1 MTPQECIDRRCKTCQ
16 RRTLHK
22 DLGLVCSLT
31 NQKPEFEEDC
41 ADYLQDEVAI
51 DRQKKIHKE
60 LTDSDN
66 YVSLLAIFL
75 SIPLILT
82 YSEKS
87 LIPLKITGA
96 AIICIGLFFLAR
108 KIGILLFHRLT
119 KEKITRIICKYLY
132 AKGYLYK
139 IIDEDIIFNA
149 NGLNYYIEIIP
160 FKKYYTIQLNC
171 NIKGE
176 DDLMQQIFCANKT
189 NQCYRYVRVCAYDK
203 TIIFDTIL
211 EMVRPSDF
219 KLKFPSRL
227 KLLQDAIDH
236 YIGICQEVSQAM
248 KEKENEN
255 STEPQQEIRTV
266 GEA

>member
-16 RRTLHK
+16 RRALHK

-41 ADYLQDEVAI
+41 ADYLQDEVAL
-51 DRQKKIHKE
+51 DRQKKIHEE
-60 LTDSDN
+60 LTDEDN

-108 KIGILLFHRLT
+108 KIIVFLFHRLT
-119 KEKITRIICKYLY
+119 KERITKIICKYLY
-132 AKGYLYK
+132 AKGHLYK

-149 NGLNYYIEIIP
+149 NNLIYRIEILP
-160 FKKYYTIQLNC
+160 ENKYYAIQLYHTIENE
-171 NIKGE
+171 E
-176 DDLMQQIFCANKT
+176 DVGVNAYLGTPINSR
-189 NQCYRYVRVCAYDK
+189 YRYAKVRAYDK
-203 TIIFDTIL
+203 TIIFETIF
-211 EMVRPSDF
+211 EMVRPGDF
-219 KLKFPSRL
+219 KLKFTERL
-227 KLLQDAIDH
+227 NLLQEVIELYLQH
-236 YIGICQEVSQAM
+236 YNHIKEQEKKDS
-248 KEKENEN
+248 
-255 STEPQQEIRTV
+255 EPQQEIRTF